1 MGSAPRTEADDN
13 VVSVSGSLVKCVNVR
28 VWVVGERQERGRRPL
43 RTRVWLDGWGL
54 DLPMA
59 SFRWAFAFCSSC

>member
-28 VWVVGERQERGRRPL
+28 LQVVGERQERGPKAL
-43 RTRVWLDGWGL
+43 AHSSLVGWGL

-59 SFRWAFAFCSSC
+59 SFRWAFAYCSSC